1 MIEIRLPQFGMG
13 MSDGTII
20 KWHKAEGDEVTKG
33 EPFCD
38 IEAAKTT
45 VEFEAPET
53 GILSKIAVAID
64 QNVPVNTV
72 IAQIDVIGSATLET
86 VAETAVAEGSGVAV
100 EEFSSL
106 KASPLA
112 RRHAEQ
118 NGVDLSA
125 VQGSGPRGKIMRA
138 DLRNEAA
145 ATIDAEPDVQIEP
158 RARRVARE
166 LNVDLADIVGT
177 GPGGRIVAED
187 VDAFAKSARTTAP
200 TPATEEKP
208 MTTAAADAPKPGL
221 IRQDASP
228 AETGDVEIPH
238 SMMRR
243 TIARRLT
250 ESKSTVPH
258 FYLKGSC
265 RIDALLALR
274 AQVNEGTDIKVSV
287 NDLVVRAV
295 ALALKAVPDANVAWG
310 EKTITKFAHVDVA
323 VAVATPRG
331 LVTPIVRKV
340 DMKPI
345 RQIATEIKDLARRGK
360 DGKLT
365 PEEYQGGNTS
375 VSNLGMFG
383 VEEFSA
389 ILNPPQSSIFAVGA
403 GLEQPIIVGGKVE
416 AATMMSV
423 TISLDHRA
431 VDGAVG
437 AQLLAAFKNLIETPA
452 RILA

>member
-20 KWHKAEGDEVTKG
+20 KWHKAEGDRVEKG
-33 EPFCD
+33 ELLCD

-45 VEFEAPET
+45 VEFESPES
-53 GILSKIAVAID
+53 GILSKIAVAVD

-72 IAQIDVIGSATLET
+72 IAQFDSAGSSASATAGEEAPEAGAL
-86 VAETAVAEGSGVAV
+86 TASTGAGAV
-100 EEFSSL
+100 R
-106 KASPLA
+106 ASPLA
-112 RRHAEQ
+112 RRYAEQ

-125 VQGSGPRGKIMRA
+125 VSGTGPGGKVLHGDVKGEGASPSAVRPA
-138 DLRNEAA
+138 
-145 ATIDAEPDVQIEP
+145 VQIEP
-158 RARRVARE
+158 KARYLARE
-166 LNVDLADIVGT
+166 RKVDLARVTGT

-187 VDAFAKSARTTAP
+187 VEAFAKAPAPASVEKTNMTAP
-200 TPATEEKP
+200 APRPAQTQSGS
-208 MTTAAADAPKPGL
+208 MAP
-221 IRQDASP
+221 
-228 AETGDVEIPH
+228 ETGDVEIPH

-250 ESKSTVPH
+250 ESKTMVPH
-258 FYLKGSC
+258 FYLKASC

-274 AQVNEGTDIKVSV
+274 AQINEGADVKISV
-287 NDLVVRAV
+287 NDMVVRAV

-310 EKTITKFAHVDVA
+310 EKAVTKFAHVDVA

-331 LVTPIVRKV
+331 LVTPIVRQV
-340 DMKPI
+340 DTKPI
-345 RQIATEIKDLARRGK
+345 RQIAAEIKELATRGK
-360 DGKLT
+360 EGKLK

-389 ILNPPQSSIFAVGA
+389 ILNPPQSSIFAIGA
-403 GLEQPIIVGGKVE
+403 GEERAVVVDGKVTV
-416 AATMMSV
+416 ATMMNV
-423 TISLDHRA
+423 TISVDHRA

-437 AQLLAAFKNLIETPA
+437 AQMLAAFKKLIETPA